1 MANFEAEP
9 LAELGVITCWC
20 AMLLLF
26 RSLFASMPST
36 RSPICTGPVDC
47 PDGST
52 RKRLQEGVW
61 KSFAWLLWV
70 CIVALFSL
78 PAILFAIVQSVPA
91 QHNEAIS
98 EDLLKLLHKAA
109 PVLTVLIDMA
119 LAVRLSMKY
128 SSLTGLH
135 ADRLLMTFRLFSAWL
150 LPLLVTVFLDE
161 NCLSGWKISWSVCQ
175 DAIEQKRFDW
185 SIYGEEILSTRRDIC
200 GWNETWWSDGRCSR
214 AIVGNLA
221 PFLLNKLLIRS
232 TLQPVLLLLLWQ
244 LSRLEGQEDLQKGQP
259 LRILGFGPRTS
270 GSLQPLQQMSLLT
283 TLMEVL
289 VFWTP
294 FIPLLSIG
302 ILSASTANLFIFD
315 LGVWRFGVRL
325 PLNEMNQKAALAKAY
340 LRFALGAGCCF
351 QLWHAF
357 ASKMYGRYI
366 LLGLSITVMGPWT
379 PRFLPV
385 ELARRYFWAKSTRP
399 SEEETKSIEMT
410 QSDRI

>member
-1 MANFEAEP
+1 
-9 LAELGVITCWC
+9 
-20 AMLLLF
+20 MLLLF